1 MINIITEKSSSHIFL
16 PKALS
21 KKQNV
26 SLPPQILWVI
36 RFEWIFHQERS
47 QIIIILPPER
57 TPQAK
62 GVNTFQLVVVYILAS
77 RYAKDGK
84 ILNRIDLK
92 GY

>member
-1 MINIITEKSSSHIFL
+1 MIHIIIEKSSSYIFL

-62 GVNTFQLVVVYILAS
+62 GVNTFQLVVLYILAL
-77 RYAKDGK
+77 RYAKDCK
-84 ILNRIDLK
+84 HLNTKD
-92 GY
+92 